1 MSKTKVPWADY
12 VWNPVSGCLNGCK
25 RCTAKKQLLRFS
37 GDVRLHLA
45 DAKLYKDTE
54 IRVLDAPF
62 PADKAGHYIDFPY
75 GMVPTFHRYRI
86 NSLSKLKRGENVLV
100 CNMGD
105 LFGDWIPDEIIE
117 AVFAAC
123 QKYQQ
128 HNYLFLTKNPTRYGI
143 LAEKGKLPQLPNM
156 WYGVRVL
163 EPEDCYF
170 HSENYNT
177 FVLISTKENVG
188 EMFLCSPLPLQDWV
202 IIDTGVNRAD
212 EIAQYCNT
220 NGVPVYMTGTEVRQM
235 PEQLTSH
242 PHVKH
247 PLYDG
252 RCSFC
257 KEEMPK
263 KEMVSL
269 LYREGRGASA
279 YALGFACPECFR
291 ELKKKM
297 DADEPVKEYEHEKPC
312 RPE

>member
-12 VWNPVSGCLNGCK
+12 VWNPVSGCLKGCK
-25 RCTAKKQLLRFS
+25 DCIAKKQLVRLA

-45 DAKLYKDTE
+45 DATLYENTE

-62 PADKAGHYIDFPY
+62 PADRAGRYIDFPY
-75 GMVPTFHRYRI
+75 GTLPTFHRYRLD
-86 NSLSKLKRGENVLV
+86 SLSKLKRGENVLV

-105 LFGDWIPDEIIE
+105 LFGEWVPDEIIE
-117 AVFAAC
+117 NVFAAC
-123 QKYQQ
+123 KKYPQ
-128 HNYLFLTKNPTRYGI
+128 HNYLFLTKNPIRYSV
-143 LAEKGKLPQLPNM
+143 LASDGKLPQLPNM
-156 WYGVRVL
+156 WYGARVTGS
-163 EPEDCYF
+163 DDGWF
-170 HSENYNT
+170 TSADFST
-177 FVLISTKENVG
+177 FVVVDVVNEVHNEFV
-188 EMFLCSPLPLQDWV
+188 SPLILQDWV
-202 IIDTGVNRAD
+202 IIGQHVKQAKDIT
-212 EIAQYCNT
+212 QYCSNE
-220 NGVPVYMTGTEVRQM
+220 NVPVYMMDGDVMQF
-235 PEQLTSH
+235 PEKLKYH

-257 KEEMPK
+257 KAEMPK

-291 ELKKKM
+291 KLRKQM
-297 DADEPVKEYEHEKPC
+297 DADEPIKEYEHEKPY